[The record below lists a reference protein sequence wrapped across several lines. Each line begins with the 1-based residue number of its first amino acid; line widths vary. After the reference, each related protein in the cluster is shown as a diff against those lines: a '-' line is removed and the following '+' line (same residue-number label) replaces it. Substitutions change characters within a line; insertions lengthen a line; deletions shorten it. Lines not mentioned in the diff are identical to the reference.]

1 MNRFYKPTPRE
12 YVSTHV
18 DMPWE
23 FMQGVA
29 EQKQKG
35 FDTAATGV
43 DAAAKLLDF
52 QVNPG
57 DVPGKQKLQREYNDR
72 LLQVR
77 DQLYQSGDYS
87 GASRNLTSVVRDII
101 QDKRLANMKNAVDPH
116 TKVMTELEKLRGEG
130 APTLGLKAD
139 PNFATYDPE
148 TNQTRPYQ
156 QFAGYNAQKTNDLV
170 RKQLEESMDN
180 VVANEWGKTKIGEGM
195 YEDREGKA
203 ITRDR
208 LEPLIEKILPSIKS
222 NFDIYLNDLNSQ
234 DEKQGLPKGSTFN
247 NLINSTIDER
257 VFGWEKSK
265 KRETESA
272 TGIKLKQ
279 WENRSDLGVTTGA
292 TTGESFSYKDVKGRI
307 DLAKDVVS
315 QLEASLN
322 DPKNEKAK
330 TANGRQLIQQT
341 LDQAKR
347 ELIKAQEGAS
357 RVDDI
362 LETSS
367 NVTDLY
373 EEYKTSMLASPTN
386 KKLPLKSK
394 EEFFNILTGKTPVI
408 RGKSEFQGS
417 ESTLLSKLKGDYVE
431 VAHEKATSGA
441 YTTTNQY
448 IVDYNPS
455 GQINRLQDRNKQAIF
470 NGEMYGTVRGGGDIS
485 GTNANT
491 LIATEFPGAD
501 MAKSSI
507 MTIRNPKTNQPEY
520 EFILRDEKGKLLEN
534 GRFTVTPSDA
544 DRDNNAS
551 LYTNVFIENA
561 RNDYQAGNVKGYKKN
576 VENIALTNYGE
587 DLSQLTRRAN
597 EGLPISKNTPL
608 PVGDFYVF
616 TDPNNPNIYF
626 MTQGEIVDGKVMLS
640 SNYEKSA
647 TIRNPDGTPSNALN
661 YSDITGK
668 LGQGILM
675 QAGN

>member
-1 MNRFYKPTPRE
+1 M
-12 YVSTHV
+12 
-18 DMPWE
+18 
-23 FMQGVA
+23 
-29 EQKQKG
+29 
-35 FDTAATGV
+35 
-43 DAAAKLLDF
+43 
-52 QVNPG
+52 
-57 DVPGKQKLQREYNDR
+57 
-72 LLQVR
+72 
-77 DQLYQSGDYS
+77 
-87 GASRNLTSVVRDII
+87 
-101 QDKRLANMKNAVDPH
+101 
-116 TKVMTELEKLRGEG
+116 
-130 APTLGLKAD
+130 
-139 PNFATYDPE
+139 
-148 TNQTRPYQ
+148 
-156 QFAGYNAQKTNDLV
+156 
-170 RKQLEESMDN
+170 
-180 VVANEWGKTKIGEGM
+180 
-195 YEDREGKA
+195 
-203 ITRDR
+203 
-208 LEPLIEKILPSIKS
+208 PSIHS
-222 NFDIYLNDLNSQ
+222 SYYIYLNDLNTQ
-234 DEKQGLPKGSTFN
+234 DKTKGQKEGSTFSN
-247 NLINSTIDER
+247 IVNSVIGER
-257 VFGWEKSK
+257 VFDWTKTK
-265 KRETESA
+265 TRETESA

-292 TTGESFSYKDVKGRI
+292 TTGESFSYKGVKQRI

-448 IVDYNPS
+448 IIDYNPS